1 MKLSKLM
8 MHSYVI
14 AGILTAV
21 TILGSCNKDEDPP
34 TPTPPMTIDPP
45 IELDCRYFSENK
57 NAVLKD
63 NPNAPVDYII
73 SCKMAINDDVT
84 IEAGTT
90 IAFETDAGLV
100 VNEQGSLT
108 TSGTSNLPITLT
120 GTDKTR
126 GSWSGII
133 FYSNDVKNKMQHTVV
148 EYAGGSA
155 FNSNNNKGAVIA
167 YADSRLSMNN
177 CTLRH
182 SAEYGLNADYRNI
195 TLDLKNNVYTSN
207 KSPMRL
213 RADLLGMASP
223 SDRHTGNDEDKVVL
237 NLYTAS
243 LSEPVTWK
251 KIDVP
256 YRTIVTSN
264 PIPQLAINTA
274 LTIEP
279 GVIVEMG
286 QGAELRINENG
297 SMNAVGT
304 ENDPIIFRG
313 TVNQPGSWGTIYFT
327 HTQSPL
333 NRLHHMEIRNAGE
346 GSNKGAVYMWAKPT
360 LSVQNVHFADI
371 KTCAIYAAPGTSSP
385 NTNLTTANLT
395 YSNVGGE
402 ICGD

>member
-1 MKLSKLM
+1 MKLPKRM
-8 MHSYVI
+8 MHSYTI
-14 AGILTAV
+14 AGILTAA

-34 TPTPPMTIDPP
+34 VPAPPTTIDPP
-45 IELDCRYFSENK
+45 TELDCRYFSENK
-57 NAVLKD
+57 NAILKD

-90 IAFETDAGLV
+90 IAFKTDAGLV
-100 VNEQGSLT
+100 VNKQGSLT
-108 TSGTSNLPITLT
+108 TSGTSALPVTLT

-126 GSWSGII
+126 GAWSGII
-133 FYSNDVKNKMQHTVV
+133 FFSNDVKNKLQYTVV

-182 SAEYGLNADYRNI
+182 SAEYGLNADYGSI
-195 TLDLKNNVYTSN
+195 TLDLNNNVYTSN
-207 KSPMRL
+207 KSPIRMR
-213 RADLLGMASP
+213 AELLGMTSP

-237 NLYTAS
+237 NFYTAS
-243 LSEPVTWK
+243 LGQPVTWK

-256 YRTIVTSN
+256 YRTVVTSSS
-264 PIPQLAINTA
+264 IPQLSINNA

-286 QGAELRINENG
+286 QGAGLKINENG

-304 ENDPIIFRG
+304 EHDPIIFRG
-313 TVNQPGSWGTIYFT
+313 SVNQPGSWGCIYFT

-333 NRLHHMEIRNAGE
+333 NQLQHMEIRNAGE
-346 GSNKGAVYMWAKPT
+346 GSNKGAVYMWAKPA
-360 LSVQNVHFADI
+360 LNIQNVHFSDI

-385 NTNLTTANLT
+385 NTNLTTGNLT